1 MALQQELSRA
11 LENGNL
17 NAFKETLQLQVDPRL
32 SLLEPNSKGIN
43 IYEQAL
49 TSSKDRCGEFIQICF
64 EYGCSPSY
72 VRFLWRN
79 VEVISF

>member
-1 MALQQELSRA
+1 MALQQELSIA

-17 NAFKETLQLQVDPRL
+17 NAFKEVLQLQVNPRL
-32 SLLEPNSKGIN
+32 SLLEPKSKGIN

-49 TSSKDRCGEFIQICF
+49 TSSKQEFIKICF

-72 VRFLWRN
+72 VRFL
-79 VEVISF
+79 